1 MPPSQKAK
9 IPLTPARGQSSNVLG
24 RVCALLLA
32 VAHLGAE
39 RLLAQSSSG
48 SLPPGHSRRR
58 RVRTSRAVSEDI
70 GCRADRRASGQ
81 TWTAPTSA
89 PPPARCCPGTPAMT
103 PTSPVPSWRSAVS
116 PVQAAAQNAKPT
128 PTCMSTAASAPKHAA
143 VASRPAPTC
152 WAVLA
157 DAGGARDT
165 AGAGSA

>member
-1 MPPSQKAK
+1 MPPSQNAK

-48 SLPPGHSRRR
+48 SLPPHSRRR
-58 RVRTSRAVSEDI
+58 RVRTYVPQRGH
-70 GCRADRRASGQ
+70 GCRATKCIRTNLDCADICTTTG
-81 TWTAPTSA
+81 AVL
-89 PPPARCCPGTPAMT
+89 PGTPAMR

-165 AGAGSA
+165 AGSA